1 MGNKK
6 VEKYKDFFRK
16 SLIGIG
22 DLPRWKNTEI
32 FQKGSH
38 YNGRPGK
45 CKDFSKE
52 VSL

>member
-1 MGNKK
+1 
-6 VEKYKDFFRK
+6 
-16 SLIGIG
+16 
-22 DLPRWKNTEI
+22 LPRWKNTEI

-45 CKDFSKE
+45 YIDVSERVSLEKYDDFSKV